1 MLVKRLRDLFPSP
14 DAVSR
19 FRRELEITR
28 RAAGEGVIGAFEFLD
43 EGGSVGIVVED
54 FGTCSLAATAA
65 EQRPPL
71 ELVLKIAVQIADAL
85 ARIHRLDIVHKDVN
99 PSNIVLNEET
109 GVAKLIDFGT
119 SQVLSRESVEAKP
132 VTSGRLSLESD
143 LRAMEMLRGLGNVE

>member
-1 MLVKRLRDLFPSP
+1 M
-14 DAVSR
+14 
-19 FRRELEITR
+19 
-28 RAAGEGVIGAFEFLD
+28 
-43 EGGSVGIVVED
+43 
-54 FGTCSLAATAA
+54 
-65 EQRPPL
+65 
-71 ELVLKIAVQIADAL
+71 QIADAL

-143 LRAMEMLRGLGNVE
+143 LRAVEMLRGLGNVE